1 MRKLASK
8 LRDEVEDAE
17 ENKVEV
23 RKDDKTILPFSI
35 GFENFVGPIVSIHKI
50 GLMNSRHEVETHKLG
65 LVVKKGQRYIFN
77 GPNGIGKSTLL
88 KKLMAGNTADALIYD
103 DVRVGYYS
111 QDFNAL
117 DMNMLVWDSL
127 VEVAGDTS
135 DQDIYRAA
143 SHFLL
148 NGGLLKNTI
157 GSLSEGQK

>member
-1 MRKLASK
+1 
-8 LRDEVEDAE
+8 
-17 ENKVEV
+17 
-23 RKDDKTILPFSI
+23 
-35 GFENFVGPIVSIHKI
+35 
-50 GLMNSRHEVETHKLG
+50 
-65 LVVKKGQRYIFN
+65 
-77 GPNGIGKSTLL
+77 
-88 KKLMAGNTADALIYD
+88 MAGNTADALIHD

-111 QDFNAL
+111 QDFTAL
-117 DMNMLVWDSL
+117 DMNMLVWDAL